1 MRRLALAVAVPLLF
15 LLAPPAFADD
25 AGDADAATT
34 EPDEGGAAE
43 AAAEAE
49 AEASEPE
56 AEETEVAE
64 EEPEAEEEGGY
75 ELKPIDVW
83 AIDLANRVSIGLN
96 GVLTAPAD
104 PVMFTLEGDEVF
116 KDLWMPAVT
125 GRVMGLFAGLCQ
137 MPYRAMMGAF
147 DAAFAWAPYLKPVSP
162 VPRFKL
168 LFWAE
173 HPDE

>member
-1 MRRLALAVAVPLLF
+1 MRRLALAVAVPLLL
-15 LLAPPAFADD
+15 LLAPSASADE
-25 AGDADAATT
+25 A
-34 EPDEGGAAE
+34 GAAE
-43 AAAEAE
+43 GVSTEVEEAEPAE

-56 AEETEVAE
+56 AEEEAEEAEAAAE
-64 EEPEAEEEGGY
+64 EEDGY
-75 ELKPIDVW
+75 ELKPIDIW

-104 PVMFTLEGDEVF
+104 PVLFSLEGDEVF
-116 KDLWMPAVT
+116 ADLWMPAVT
-125 GRVMGLFAGLCQ
+125 GRVMGFFAGLCQ

-147 DAAFAWAPYLKPVSP
+147 DAAFAWAPYLTPVSP
-162 VPRFKL
+162 VPRFEI